1 VKLCVLVM
9 AFVLVSCGSSATPP
23 GLGIQAVT
31 GTGEKDGVKIRI
43 DLDKAVVRPGEVVWA
58 TLTIENTSD
67 RTLSSITYSCDVAG
81 EVYARPSALAD
92 YGEIWPEYELQDVKK
107 RIALSGPP
115 DQIRWVEEPTW
126 SKRNS
131 GGTSCTGQM
140 RNLRVAPR
148 TTLRS
153 YYAWDGFVRPGL
165 PAPNGTVDVMAS
177 FYMDNEKNMTGD
189 GVGANVP
196 LRVSDGSAV
205 TVSDGRAIDAAIE
218 EGTLRKWIEDRAKP
232 DGYGHQSA
240 NDVEGS
246 LSIDRDV
253 WVIKAW
259 RTATA
264 GDPYPGGEIEV
275 SVDAVSGA
283 VISVVQRP

>member
-1 VKLCVLVM
+1 MKLRLLLVG
-9 AFVLVSCGSSATPP
+9 FVLMSCGSAATPP
-23 GLGIQAVT
+23 GLGVQAVT
-31 GTGEKDGVKIRI
+31 GSGEKEGVKLRI
-43 DLDKAVVRPGEVVWA
+43 DLDKAVIRPGEVVWA

-67 RTLSSITYSCDVAG
+67 RVLSSITYSCDVAG

-92 YGEIWPEYELQDVKK
+92 YGRIWPEFVLQSVKK
-107 RIALSGPP
+107 QIVLSGPP

-126 SKRNS
+126 SKRNT

-140 RNLRVAPR
+140 RNSKVAPG

-165 PAPNGTVDVMAS
+165 PAPQGTVDVMAS

-189 GVGANVP
+189 GVGATVS

-205 TVSDGRAIDAAIE
+205 VVSQGRAVDAAIE
-218 EGTLRKWIEDRAKP
+218 EGTLRKWIQDRAKP
-232 DGYGHQSA
+232 DGYGQQSA
-240 NDVEGS
+240 FDLQGS
-246 LSIDRDV
+246 LGIDGDV
-253 WVIKAW
+253 WIIKAS
-259 RTATA
+259 RAAKA
-264 GDPYPGGEIEV
+264 GDTYPGGDIEIR
-275 SVDAVSGA
+275 VDAVSGS

>member
-1 VKLCVLVM
+1 VKLRLLVIGL
-9 AFVLVSCGSSATPP
+9 VLVSCGSVATPP

-31 GTGEKDGVKIRI
+31 GSGEKDGVKLRI
-43 DLDKAVVRPGEVVWA
+43 DLDKAVIRPGEVVWA
-58 TLTIENTSD
+58 TLTIENASD
-67 RTLSSITYSCDVAG
+67 RVLSSITYSCDVAG

-92 YGEIWPEYELQDVKK
+92 YGRSWPEFVLQEVKK
-107 RIALSGPP
+107 RIVSSGPP

-126 SKRNS
+126 SRRNS

-140 RNLRVAPR
+140 RNLKVAPR

-165 PAPNGTVDVMAS
+165 PAPLGTVEVMAS

-189 GVGANVP
+189 GVGVSVP
-196 LRVSDGSAV
+196 LRVSDGSSV
-205 TVSDGRAIDAAIE
+205 TVSEGRAVDAAIE
-218 EGTLRKWIEDRAKP
+218 EGTLRKWIQDRAKP
-232 DGYGHQSA
+232 DGYGQQVA
-240 NDVEGS
+240 YDVEGS
-246 LSIDRDV
+246 LGIDGDV
-253 WVIKAW
+253 WVIKAS

-264 GDPYPGGEIEV
+264 GDAYPGGEIEV
-275 SVDAVSGA
+275 RINAVTGA